1 MEYII
6 LSGPGYRRL
15 RKNDRPSI
23 GWLKL
28 DVDASYIAETGV
40 ASSEAVARIVGVRLC
55 SLQVAWWL
63 TAWMRRNQKFMHVIS
78 IESQLMTYIYTV
90 GVSP

>member
-15 RKNDRPSI
+15 RKNDRPAI

-40 ASSEAVARIVGVRLC
+40 SSSEAVARIVGDRLC

-78 IESQLMTYIYTV
+78 IESQLMTYV
-90 GVSP
+90 E